1 MATLPQVERV
11 ELDLGHMGPVT
22 DPDVVNDVI
31 VRFLERVGAVTA
43 RSDR

>member
-1 MATLPQVERV
+1 
-11 ELDLGHMGPVT
+11 MGPVT